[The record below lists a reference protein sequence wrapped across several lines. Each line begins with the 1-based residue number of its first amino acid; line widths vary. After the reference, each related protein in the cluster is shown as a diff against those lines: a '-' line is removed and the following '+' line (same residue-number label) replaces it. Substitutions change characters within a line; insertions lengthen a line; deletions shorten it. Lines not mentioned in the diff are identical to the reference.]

1 MFKESTQELPVL
13 ILPDWVNLSGSLT
26 FQSWLYPNFRE
37 AGQTWRGW
45 FLGTLWVWGSS
56 GGDRQLQLRWLSC
69 FMSPAMCVWPVK
81 AVVAVFFCV
90 SWLPKLI
97 KLLAPKTQGP
107 PEKESWDSFTQ
118 HRTDTL
124 HLVLLLACW
133 TALKEELPSS
143 KKDISVW
150 CKSILISVIF
160 FFHF

>member
-81 AVVAVFFCV
+81 ALELSTCKITLSATGDNFTSFLVWMLFLSFSCLIVLARSILCWIEVVKAGIFALF
-90 SWLPKLI
+90 LNL
-97 KLLAPKTQGP
+97 
-107 PEKESWDSFTQ
+107 EE
-118 HRTDTL
+118 
-124 HLVLLLACW
+124 VLSVLYHW
-133 TALKEELPSS
+133 
-143 KKDISVW
+143 VW
-150 CKSILISVIF
+150 CLL
-160 FFHF
+160 